1 MRQNKKVLIIGAG
14 PAGLSA
20 ARVLSENGYSVEIFE
35 LDSQVGG
42 MSKSIELFSQIVDIG
57 PHRFFSKDKRLNDF
71 WHSHTNGE
79 YEKVSRLTR
88 IFYNRKFF
96 YYPLRGFDAL
106 FKLGF
111 VESTLCILSYIKAKI
126 SPFKGD
132 SFESW
137 VANAFGYRLY
147 SIFFKSYTEK
157 LWGIKCSELD
167 SDFAAQRIKG
177 LNLYEAI
184 KSAFFGGGGKKHKTL
199 VDEFSY
205 PKKGCGV
212 VYENMKQEIIKR
224 GGVVHCGVEV
234 LGIKTQGKK
243 AVGIHTNKGEFSG
256 DIVISTAPFR
266 DMVLSLEELDSS
278 VKEMAGRLKF
288 RNTILV
294 YVEVGDLALL
304 KKHRLSPNASIVL
317 GEHSH
322 DCENLGAVITSKVTP
337 TPKSP
342 QNEQSPTAIPRI
354 LEEENQ
360 ATNEK
365 STSQESSFE
374 NNTKK
379 SQKVDSSTATIL
391 KQSAKDSRICKN
403 AQNVSDSLAAGFCD
417 DFVGCQGNDK
427 GATLSVVTAVAASD
441 SRKSA
446 QKPTL
451 FKDNWIYVHSKDTQT
466 GRITN
471 FANWTK
477 DLQCG
482 QDSAILCLEYWA
494 NDDEAL
500 WNLDD
505 NALSEIAKR
514 DLLESKLVADSSLIK
529 NTSVLKIHKSYPVY
543 ERGYKDN
550 LHKIY
555 KALDSFKD
563 LYFIGRNGSFKY
575 NNQDHSILMGLMC
588 ADKILGRECDLWHIN
603 TDYDYQEGGKS
614 E

>member
-1 MRQNKKVLIIGAG
+1 MTQKKILIIGAG

-35 LDSQVGG
+35 LDSKVGG

-57 PHRFFSKDKRLNDF
+57 PHRFFSKDTRLNDF
-71 WHSHTNGE
+71 WHTHTNGE
-79 YEKVSRLTR
+79 YEKISRLTR

-111 VESTLCILSYIKAKI
+111 LESTLCVLSYIRAKI

-167 SDFAAQRIKG
+167 ADFAAQRIKG

-234 LGIKTQGKK
+234 LGITTQGKK
-243 AVGIHTNKGEFSG
+243 TVGITTNKGEFSG

-266 DMVLSLEELDSS
+266 DMVLSLDELDCG
-278 VKEMAGRLKF
+278 VKDLARGLKF

-294 YVEVGDLALL
+294 YVEVGDFRVDCHAT
-304 KKHRLSPNASIVL
+304 ASAV
-317 GEHSH
+317 SRN
-322 DCENLGAVITSKVTP
+322 DRNL
-337 TPKSP
+337 
-342 QNEQSPTAIPRI
+342 
-354 LEEENQ
+354 
-360 ATNEK
+360 
-365 STSQESSFE
+365 
-374 NNTKK
+374 
-379 SQKVDSSTATIL
+379 DSSNEVQNL
-391 KQSAKDSRICKN
+391 NDSAKDSRTFVQN
-403 AQNVSDSLAAGFCD
+403 TQNVSDSLAAGFCD
-417 DFVGCQGNDK
+417 DFVGCQGSNK
-427 GATLSVVTAVAASD
+427 GATLSVVTAVAAAESA
-441 SRKSA
+441 KSA

-494 NDDEAL
+494 NDDEPL

-603 TDYDYQEGGKS
+603 TDYDYQENGKA
-614 E
+614 

>member
-57 PHRFFSKDKRLNDF
+57 PHRFFSKDTRLNDF

-111 VESTLCILSYIKAKI
+111 LESALCVLSYIKAKI

-234 LGIKTQGKK
+234 LGITTQGKK
-243 AVGIHTNKGEFSG
+243 AVGISTNKGEFSG

-266 DMVLSLEELDSS
+266 DMVLSLDELDCS

-294 YVEVGDLALL
+294 YVEVGDLALG
-304 KKHRLSPNASIVL
+304 R
-317 GEHSH
+317 HSH

-354 LEEENQ
+354 LEEEKQSGCKN
-360 ATNEK
+360 ADTLESISEN
-365 STSQESSFE
+365 STQ
-374 NNTKK
+374 K
-379 SQKVDSSTATIL
+379 SQGNVFGNSKVSLSDFSGFGAKGEGSYL
-391 KQSAKDSRICKN
+391 KGNDRALSEQSAKSTKET
-403 AQNVSDSLAAGFCD
+403 
-417 DFVGCQGNDK
+417 K
-427 GATLSVVTAVAASD
+427 
-441 SRKSA
+441 
-446 QKPTL
+446 L

-482 QDSAILCLEYWA
+482 KDSAILCLEYWA
-494 NDDEAL
+494 NDDEPL

-543 ERGYKDN
+543 EKGYKDN

-603 TDYDYQEGGKS
+603 TDYDYQENGKA
-614 E
+614 

>member
-57 PHRFFSKDKRLNDF
+57 PHRFFSKDTRLNDF
-71 WHSHTNGE
+71 WHIHTNGE

-111 VESTLCILSYIKAKI
+111 VESTLCVLSYIKAKI

-234 LGIKTQGKK
+234 LGIKTQSKK

-294 YVEVGDLALL
+294 YVEVGDS
-304 KKHRLSPNASIVL
+304 RISLSNS
-317 GEHSH
+317 
-322 DCENLGAVITSKVTP
+322 
-337 TPKSP
+337 SP
-342 QNEQSPTAIPRI
+342 QAESP
-354 LEEENQ
+354 Q
-360 ATNEK
+360 
-365 STSQESSFE
+365 
-374 NNTKK
+374 TKET
-379 SQKVDSSTATIL
+379 Q
-391 KQSAKDSRICKN
+391 
-403 AQNVSDSLAAGFCD
+403 
-417 DFVGCQGNDK
+417 
-427 GATLSVVTAVAASD
+427 
-441 SRKSA
+441 
-446 QKPTL
+446 L

>member
-20 ARVLSENGYSVEIFE
+20 ARVLSENGFSVEIFE

-71 WHSHTNGE
+71 WHAHTNGE

-111 VESTLCILSYIKAKI
+111 LESALCVFSYIKAKI
-126 SPFKGD
+126 NPFKGD

-167 SDFAAQRIKG
+167 ADFAAQRIKG

-234 LGIKTQGKK
+234 LGITTQGKK
-243 AVGIHTNKGEFSG
+243 AVGISTNKGEFSG

-266 DMVLSLEELDSS
+266 DMVLSLNELDSS
-278 VKEMAGRLKF
+278 VKEMARGLKF

-294 YVEVGDLALL
+294 YVEVGD
-304 KKHRLSPNASIVL
+304 SVL
-317 GEHSH
+317 GNHSRVGFLAKNG
-322 DCENLGAVITSKVTP
+322 DCGGEPAVITDLGNSLDSPCKTP
-337 TPKSP
+337 FLSQKSCR
-342 QNEQSPTAIPRI
+342 EQTALPNIQSRASSTANPRI
-354 LEEENQ
+354 LDSKS
-360 ATNEK
+360 ATQSSLRESKANEAIHTDTQK
-365 STSQESSFE
+365 TDSSFSTQ
-374 NNTKK
+374 NAQSLDK
-379 SQKVDSSTATIL
+379 SQ
-391 KQSAKDSRICKN
+391 
-403 AQNVSDSLAAGFCD
+403 AAGFCD
-417 DFVGCQGNDK
+417 DFGGFQG
-427 GATLSVVTAVAASD
+427 GGEGIYLSGNEQAPAAESA
-441 SRKSA
+441 KNA

-505 NALSEIAKR
+505 NALSEMAKR

-543 ERGYKDN
+543 EKGYKDN

>member
-1 MRQNKKVLIIGAG
+1 MKEHKKVLIIGAG

-35 LDSQVGG
+35 IDSNVGG

-71 WHSHTNGE
+71 WHAHTNGE

-111 VESTLCILSYIKAKI
+111 LESALCVLSYIRAKI

-147 SIFFKSYTEK
+147 SIFFKGYTEK
-157 LWGIKCSELD
+157 LWGIKGSELD

-177 LNLYEAI
+177 LNLYEAV

-224 GGVVHCGVEV
+224 GGVLHCDIEV

-243 AVGIHTNKGEFSG
+243 AVGITTNKGEFSG

-266 DMVLSLEELDSS
+266 DMVLSLDELDSS
-278 VKEMAGRLKF
+278 VKTLAGRLKF

-294 YVEVGDLALL
+294 YVEVGDSSVDCHATASAVS
-304 KKHRLSPNASIVL
+304 RNDRNNA
-317 GEHSH
+317 
-322 DCENLGAVITSKVTP
+322 
-337 TPKSP
+337 
-342 QNEQSPTAIPRI
+342 
-354 LEEENQ
+354 
-360 ATNEK
+360 
-365 STSQESSFE
+365 
-374 NNTKK
+374 NT
-379 SQKVDSSTATIL
+379 QKIDSS
-391 KQSAKDSRICKN
+391 N
-403 AQNVSDSLAAGFCD
+403 EAQNVSDSQSEKTANVFCNQVD
-417 DFVGCQGNDK
+417 RRQDLEARIVALQGESREHTK
-427 GATLSVVTAVAASD
+427 AYVTAD
-441 SRKSA
+441 SPQQSA
-446 QKPTL
+446 ILAPKPTPKTKETKL
-451 FKDNWIYVHSKDTQT
+451 FKDNWIYVHSKDTST

-505 NALSEIAKR
+505 KALSEIAKR
-514 DLLESKLVADSSLIK
+514 DLLESKLVADSQMII

-588 ADKILGRECDLWHIN
+588 ADKILGKECDLWHIN
-603 TDYDYQEGGKS
+603 TDYDYQENGKA
-614 E
+614 

>member
-35 LDSQVGG
+35 LESQVGG

-57 PHRFFSKDKRLNDF
+57 PHRFFSKDTRLNDF

-111 VESTLCILSYIKAKI
+111 LESALCVFSYIKAKI

-243 AVGIHTNKGEFSG
+243 AVGISTNKGEFSG

-278 VKEMAGRLKF
+278 VKALAGRLKF

-294 YVEVGDLALL
+294 YVEVGD
-304 KKHRLSPNASIVL
+304 SSNEIQ
-317 GEHSH
+317 
-322 DCENLGAVITSKVTP
+322 NLNDTT
-337 TPKSP
+337 
-342 QNEQSPTAIPRI
+342 
-354 LEEENQ
+354 
-360 ATNEK
+360 
-365 STSQESSFE
+365 
-374 NNTKK
+374 
-379 SQKVDSSTATIL
+379 
-391 KQSAKDSRICKN
+391 KDSRICKN
-403 AQNVSDSLAAGFCD
+403 AQNVFCSHPD
-417 DFVGCQGNDK
+417 NNAYNDRNNVRIVDEKCGLQEKSQVRGNDRRDFSQLPH
-427 GATLSVVTAVAASD
+427 LSQQAA
-441 SRKSA
+441 
-446 QKPTL
+446 L

-494 NDDEAL
+494 NDDEPL

-505 NALSEIAKR
+505 NALSEMAKR
-514 DLLESKLVADSSLIK
+514 DLLESKLVADSKLII

-543 ERGYKDN
+543 EKGYKDN

>member
-1 MRQNKKVLIIGAG
+1 MTQKKILIIGAG

-35 LDSQVGG
+35 LESQVGG

-57 PHRFFSKDKRLNDF
+57 PHRFFSKDTRLNDF

-111 VESTLCILSYIKAKI
+111 LESTLCVLSYIRAKI

-167 SDFAAQRIKG
+167 ADFAAQRIKG

-234 LGIKTQGKK
+234 LGITTQGKK
-243 AVGIHTNKGEFSG
+243 AVGISTNKGEFSG

-266 DMVLSLEELDSS
+266 DMVLSLNELDSS
-278 VKEMAGRLKF
+278 VKELAGRLKF

-294 YVEVGDLALL
+294 YVEVGDSSVDCHATASAVS
-304 KKHRLSPNASIVL
+304 RNDRNNA
-317 GEHSH
+317 
-322 DCENLGAVITSKVTP
+322 N
-337 TPKSP
+337 TPKM
-342 QNEQSPTAIPRI
+342 
-354 LEEENQ
+354 
-360 ATNEK
+360 
-365 STSQESSFE
+365 
-374 NNTKK
+374 
-379 SQKVDSSTATIL
+379 DSSTATIL

-417 DFVGCQGNDK
+417 DFVGCQGSDK
-427 GATLSVVTAVAASD
+427 GATLSVVTAVAAAD

-494 NDDEAL
+494 NDDEPL

-603 TDYDYQEGGKS
+603 TDYDYQESGKA
-614 E
+614 

>member
-71 WHSHTNGE
+71 WHIHTNGE

-111 VESTLCILSYIKAKI
+111 LESALCVFSYIKAKI

-167 SDFAAQRIKG
+167 ADFAAQRIKG

-278 VKEMAGRLKF
+278 VKEMAGGLKF

-294 YVEVGDLALL
+294 YVEVGDSSVDCHAT
-304 KKHRLSPNASIVL
+304 ASAV
-317 GEHSH
+317 SRN
-322 DCENLGAVITSKVTP
+322 DRNLD
-337 TPKSP
+337 
-342 QNEQSPTAIPRI
+342 
-354 LEEENQ
+354 
-360 ATNEK
+360 
-365 STSQESSFE
+365 SSFCAQ
-374 NNTKK
+374 NAQSLNK
-379 SQKVDSSTATIL
+379 SQAE
-391 KQSAKDSRICKN
+391 
-403 AQNVSDSLAAGFCD
+403 GFCD
-417 DFVGCQGNDK
+417 DFGGFQG
-427 GATLSVVTAVAASD
+427 GGEGIYLSGNEQAPAAESA
-441 SRKSA
+441 KSA

-451 FKDNWIYVHSKDTQT
+451 FKDNWIYVHSKDTST

-482 QDSAILCLEYWA
+482 KDSAILCLEYWA

-603 TDYDYQEGGKS
+603 TDYDYQEGGKA
-614 E
+614 

>member
-57 PHRFFSKDKRLNDF
+57 PHRFFSKDTRLNDF
-71 WHSHTNGE
+71 WHIHTNGE

-111 VESTLCILSYIKAKI
+111 LESALCVLSYIKAKI

-234 LGIKTQGKK
+234 LGITTQGKK

-266 DMVLSLEELDSS
+266 DMVLSLNELDSS
-278 VKEMAGRLKF
+278 VKELAGRLKF

-294 YVEVGDLALL
+294 YVEVGDSSVDCRATASAVS
-304 KKHRLSPNASIVL
+304 RNDRNNA
-317 GEHSH
+317 
-322 DCENLGAVITSKVTP
+322 
-337 TPKSP
+337 
-342 QNEQSPTAIPRI
+342 
-354 LEEENQ
+354 
-360 ATNEK
+360 
-365 STSQESSFE
+365 
-374 NNTKK
+374 NT
-379 SQKVDSSTATIL
+379 QKIDSS
-391 KQSAKDSRICKN
+391 N
-403 AQNVSDSLAAGFCD
+403 EAQNVSDSQSEKTANVFCNQVD
-417 DFVGCQGNDK
+417 RRQDLEARIVALQGESREHTK
-427 GATLSVVTAVAASD
+427 AYVTAD
-441 SRKSA
+441 SPQQSA
-446 QKPTL
+446 ILAPKLTPKTKETKL

-494 NDDEAL
+494 NDDEPL

-505 NALSEIAKR
+505 NALSEMAKR

-543 ERGYKDN
+543 EKGYKDN

-575 NNQDHSILMGLMC
+575 NNQDHSILMGLLC

>member
-20 ARVLSENGYSVEIFE
+20 ARVLSENGFSVEIFE

-111 VESTLCILSYIKAKI
+111 LESALCVFSYIKAKI
-126 SPFKGD
+126 NPFKGD

-243 AVGIHTNKGEFSG
+243 AVGITTNKGEFSG

-266 DMVLSLEELDSS
+266 DMVLSLNELDSS

-294 YVEVGDLALL
+294 YVEVGDSSVDCHATASAVS
-304 KKHRLSPNASIVL
+304 RNDRNNA
-317 GEHSH
+317 
-322 DCENLGAVITSKVTP
+322 
-337 TPKSP
+337 
-342 QNEQSPTAIPRI
+342 
-354 LEEENQ
+354 
-360 ATNEK
+360 
-365 STSQESSFE
+365 
-374 NNTKK
+374 NT
-379 SQKVDSSTATIL
+379 QKIDSS
-391 KQSAKDSRICKN
+391 N
-403 AQNVSDSLAAGFCD
+403 EAQNVSDSQSEKTANVFCNQVD
-417 DFVGCQGNDK
+417 RRQDLEARIVALQGESREHTK
-427 GATLSVVTAVAASD
+427 AYVTAD
-441 SRKSA
+441 SPQQSA
-446 QKPTL
+446 ILAPKLTPKTKETKL
-451 FKDNWIYVHSKDTQT
+451 FKDNWIYVHSKDTST

-514 DLLESKLVADSSLIK
+514 DLLESKLVADSKLII
-529 NTSVLKIHKSYPVY
+529 NTSVLKIQKSYPVY
-543 ERGYKDN
+543 EKGYKDN

>member
-111 VESTLCILSYIKAKI
+111 LESALCVFSYIKAKI
-126 SPFKGD
+126 NPFKGD

-147 SIFFKSYTEK
+147 SIFFKGYTEK
-157 LWGIKCSELD
+157 LWGIKGSELD

-177 LNLYEAI
+177 LNLYEAV

-224 GGVVHCGVEV
+224 GGVLHCDIEV

-243 AVGIHTNKGEFSG
+243 AVGITTNKGEFSG

-266 DMVLSLEELDSS
+266 DMVLSLDELDSS
-278 VKEMAGRLKF
+278 VKTLAGRLKF

-294 YVEVGDLALL
+294 YVEVGDSSVDCHATASAVS
-304 KKHRLSPNASIVL
+304 RNDRNNA
-317 GEHSH
+317 
-322 DCENLGAVITSKVTP
+322 
-337 TPKSP
+337 
-342 QNEQSPTAIPRI
+342 
-354 LEEENQ
+354 
-360 ATNEK
+360 
-365 STSQESSFE
+365 
-374 NNTKK
+374 NT
-379 SQKVDSSTATIL
+379 QKIDSS
-391 KQSAKDSRICKN
+391 N
-403 AQNVSDSLAAGFCD
+403 EAQNVSDSQSEKTANVFCNQVD
-417 DFVGCQGNDK
+417 RRQDLEARIVALQGESREHTK
-427 GATLSVVTAVAASD
+427 AYVTAD
-441 SRKSA
+441 SPQQSA
-446 QKPTL
+446 ILAPKPTPKTKETKL
-451 FKDNWIYVHSKDTQT
+451 FKDNWIYVHSKDTST

-505 NALSEIAKR
+505 KALSEIAKR
-514 DLLESKLVADSSLIK
+514 DLLESKLVADSQMII

-588 ADKILGRECDLWHIN
+588 ADKILGKECDLWHIN
-603 TDYDYQEGGKS
+603 TDYDYQEGGKA
-614 E
+614 